1 MCKVA
6 GVDAAGRRRWR
17 TRAILP
23 VVRAVLPVLLAA
35 CVGVASLRYVLQT
48 ATGTRPLQPL
58 APDSWGFCVTRLDE
72 LEDPALAPV
81 VWQKS
86 ARGAD
91 NLEDENQPLTID
103 ESARKD
109 IFTCKCQ
116 QPPVYDGPQPTLT
129 AIVQSFNHRTNI
141 ANISGALKASTAV
154 EEIVIC
160 EDGSTDGSVTEWHR
174 ALPGPSHFIIRSNN
188 LHELRSYNRAMR
200 MSAGD
205 VVVLLQDDDLL
216 PLNDEWLHLALRLF
230 ESKPDLGILGGYI
243 GQLWDPDSGTGYEF
257 GEQRS
262 THGGLREGRTQPIP
276 FLDPLTG
283 VPFMYAE
290 CVWIAPVFARRSLL
304 QKIGGLE
311 LTLAKRGEPGVWQDC
326 VFSYEA
332 WVNGFTVGLFSAKF
346 ERGVGGHGSASD
358 SRKVKQRA
366 RVWERAVSYTNR
378 KYYRKRV
385 HEYVEN
391 LNNRTLNQRTQVM
404 TL

>member
-1 MCKVA
+1 M
-6 GVDAAGRRRWR
+6 
-17 TRAILP
+17 T
-23 VVRAVLPVLLAA
+23 
-35 CVGVASLRYVLQT
+35 S
-48 ATGTRPLQPL
+48 
-58 APDSWGFCVTRLDE
+58 
-72 LEDPALAPV
+72 
-81 VWQKS
+81 
-86 ARGAD
+86 
-91 NLEDENQPLTID
+91 
-103 ESARKD
+103 
-109 IFTCKCQ
+109 
-116 QPPVYDGPQPTLT
+116 
-129 AIVQSFNHRTNI
+129 
-141 ANISGALKASTAV
+141 
-154 EEIVIC
+154 
-160 EDGSTDGSVTEWHR
+160 
-174 ALPGPSHFIIRSNN
+174 
-188 LHELRSYNRAMR
+188 
-200 MSAGD
+200 
-205 VVVLLQDDDLL
+205 
-216 PLNDEWLHLALRLF
+216 
-230 ESKPDLGILGGYI
+230 GYI

-262 THGGLREGRTQPIP
+262 THGGLREGSTQPIP

-385 HEYVEN
+385 HEYVES